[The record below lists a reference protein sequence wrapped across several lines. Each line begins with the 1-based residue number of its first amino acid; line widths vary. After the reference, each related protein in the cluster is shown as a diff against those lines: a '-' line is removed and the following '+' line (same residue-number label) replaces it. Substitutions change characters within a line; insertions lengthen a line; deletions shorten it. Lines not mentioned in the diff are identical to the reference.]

1 MNKINKKKLLNYII
15 APLLL
20 IILLFLIYKQ
30 ISARG
35 SLKSEWDNFLIYFQR
50 GNKTLFVLVLLLGPV
65 NWMMEAKKWQWLLQK
80 IEPLPFRRA
89 FASTL
94 TGIAFALITPNK
106 IGDFAGRILYLSNK
120 TKLRGAIATL
130 IGNLAQT
137 TVVFMFGIIGL
148 IYFNIYFPGNWQLIA
163 LILAI
168 LGASFL
174 LYFYLNISILARWS
188 QRFPKLRT
196 IVIAMRVLKRYSKR
210 DLIKILTISFLRFCV
225 YNIQFLMIINIFGAG
240 VPWVVGFF
248 ISGLMF
254 WFITVIPSL
263 FIADLGVRGFLAG
276 LLFTDTGLSH
286 NAVSV
291 LAGSYSIWI
300 LNLVIPAI
308 IGSILILFVR
318 IFR

>member
-20 IILLFLIYKQ
+20 TILLFLIYKQ
-30 ISARG
+30 ISARD
-35 SLKSEWDNFLIYFQR
+35 SLLGEWNNFVDYFKA
-50 GNKTLFVLVLLLGPV
+50 GNKVLFVFVLLLAPL
-65 NWMMEAKKWQWLLQK
+65 NWMLEAKKWQWLLQK
-80 IEPLPFRRA
+80 IEPLSFRKA
-89 FASTL
+89 WASTL
-94 TGIAFALITPNK
+94 TGIAFALVTPNK

-137 TVVFMFGIIGL
+137 IVVFLFGIIGL
-148 IYFNIYFPGNWQLIA
+148 VYFNIYYPGNWQIIT

-168 LGASFL
+168 LGSMAL
-174 LYFYLNISILARWS
+174 LYFYLNISILAKWA
-188 QRFPKLRT
+188 QRFPKLRAL
-196 IVIAMRVLKRYSKR
+196 VIAMRVLKRYSKK
-210 DLIKILTISFLRFCV
+210 DLIKILMISFLRFCV
-225 YNIQFLMIINIFGAG
+225 YNIQFLLIINIFGAG
-240 VPWVVGFF
+240 VPWIIGFF

-254 WFITVIPSL
+254 WFITIIPSL
-263 FIADLGVRGFLAG
+263 FVADLGVRGFVAG
-276 LLFTDTGLSH
+276 LLFTDTGLSN

-318 IFR
+318 IFK